1 MDSWAQE
8 IWKCAHCECAACDCV
23 SDGGK
28 VGMDVFFKNLGQ
40 TVLERWKREN
50 FSLDKFPAIA
60 RDALEKQPPSKQVKL
75 EKLMR
80 EFLLNDEQ
88 PNQSHSGFGQPEII
102 AFEHPKFYIQL
113 LFWMDGTTDIHQ
125 HEFSGAFHVMHGSS
139 IHAHYQFDHAQSITP
154 HLRVGDVRMTKIEL
168 LEKGRTVPIISG
180 RSCIHSLFHLDTPS
194 VTVVVRTQHDPG
206 TGPQFNYLPPHI
218 ALDPEFNDTLTMRRK
233 QLLAVLEESG
243 DPGYAKLV
251 REMIA
256 EMDFERGFYILQN
269 CMGHLQGLGQWDAM
283 LQVFQKKHKTLAAG
297 IAATLDEAVR
307 RDTIKTFRSSVTDPE
322 HRFFLA
328 LLMNVPT
335 RTDLLTLVKQRF
347 SKAKPVDTILRW
359 TAELAEVTD
368 QGFAILD
375 ACFPEELEV
384 DIQEQSELFIAA
396 MRYFMQGGKGTA
408 SALRILSGTQL
419 NSLRAA
425 FLDSSLRVLV
435 A

>member
-1 MDSWAQE
+1 
-8 IWKCAHCECAACDCV
+8 
-23 SDGGK
+23 
-28 VGMDVFFKNLGQ
+28 MDVFFKKLGQ

-50 FSLDKFPAIA
+50 FSLEKFPEIA
-60 RDALEKQPPSKQVKL
+60 RSSLEEQPPSKHVKL

-102 AFEHPKFYIQL
+102 AFDHPKFYIQL

-139 IHAHYQFDHAQSITP
+139 IHAHYEFDHANSITP

-180 RSCIHSLFHLDTPS
+180 RTCIHSLFHLDTPS

-233 QLLAVLEESG
+233 QLLAVLEETA

-256 EMDFERGFYILQN
+256 ELDFERGFYVLQN
-269 CMGHLQGLGQWDAM
+269 CMGHLQGIGQWEET
-283 LQVFQKKHKTLAAG
+283 LCGFQKKHGATASG
-297 IAATLDEAVR
+297 ISATLNEAVR
-307 RDTIKTFRSSVTDPE
+307 RDAIKTFRSSVTDPE

-335 RTDLLTLVKQRF
+335 RTDLLTLVKRRF
-347 SKAKPVDTILRW
+347 SKTQPVDTILRW
-359 TAELAEVTD
+359 AAELAEVTD
-368 QGFAILD
+368 QGFVILD
-375 ACFPEELEV
+375 ACFPEELEI
-384 DIQEQSELFIAA
+384 DIQEQPELFIAA
-396 MRYFMQGGKGTA
+396 LRYFMQGGKGTK
-408 SALRILSGTQL
+408 SELRTFSGTQI
-419 NSLRAA
+419 NSMRAA
-425 FLDSSLRVLV
+425 FLNSSLRVLV